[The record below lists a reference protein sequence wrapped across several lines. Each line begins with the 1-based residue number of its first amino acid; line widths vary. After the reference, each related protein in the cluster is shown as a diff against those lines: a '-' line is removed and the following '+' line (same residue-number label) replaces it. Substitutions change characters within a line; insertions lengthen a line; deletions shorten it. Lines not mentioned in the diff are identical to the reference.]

1 MESEQLKKDFNEWKE
16 RMKQSFPIKKK
27 NLQVTKIGRNEA
39 CPCNSGK
46 KYKKCCL
53 LYTR

>member
-1 MESEQLKKDFNEWKE
+1 MNNQFQTDFNEWKE
-16 RMKQSFPIKKK
+16 RIKQSIPVKKK
-27 NLQVTKIGRNEA
+27 NRLVTKIGRNEA

-53 LYTR
+53 TSIQ